1 MFKDIVVFLRYKDL
15 LINLTER
22 EIKARYKQSIL
33 GYFWVILNPFLQM
46 LVMTFIFSIVMK
58 VPSLGVPYPIFL
70 YVALL
75 PWNFFSNSLSSS
87 MNSLV
92 ANSSLITKIYFPR
105 EILVYST
112 VFAKVIDLILAVSI
126 LVIFMI
132 IYRIPVSTRI
142 LWVPVIFIIQLI
154 FTTGLS
160 LILSTF
166 NLFYRD
172 IQYLVSLMLMLWMYL
187 TPVIYPVEIIP
198 NEYRFI
204 LSLNPMAVFV
214 NAYRQV
220 ILGGGDPNLNS
231 LIIGVIVSLFVF
243 LAGFSIFKKLEGIFS
258 DVV

>member
-112 VFAKVIDLILAVSI
+112 VFAKVIDLILAVS
-126 LVIFMI
+126 
-132 IYRIPVSTRI
+132 
-142 LWVPVIFIIQLI
+142 
-154 FTTGLS
+154 
-160 LILSTF
+160 
-166 NLFYRD
+166 
-172 IQYLVSLMLMLWMYL
+172 
-187 TPVIYPVEIIP
+187 
-198 NEYRFI
+198 
-204 LSLNPMAVFV
+204 
-214 NAYRQV
+214 
-220 ILGGGDPNLNS
+220 
-231 LIIGVIVSLFVF
+231 
-243 LAGFSIFKKLEGIFS
+243 
-258 DVV
+258 